1 VISIVMMAFDY
12 RFEQMERLRGA
23 LSVAIYPLQ
32 YLVNVPEK
40 IIEWASVE
48 LEARQT
54 LLRENALLRQE
65 NLYLKTHSQKFAAVQ
80 SENKRLRELLDS
92 AKDSG
97 ERVLMAEVVAMD
109 AKESS
114 HQVVLD
120 KGSQDGVYL
129 GQPIIDANG
138 VMGQVVHVN
147 PVSSTGLL
155 VTDASHAIPVKV
167 NRNGVRA
174 IASGGG
180 ANDKLELMHV
190 PVNADVKKGDLL
202 VSSGLDGRFPAGYP
216 VGEIVDVE
224 HGSGEPYARISAKPS
239 AEFSHPQEVLLVWP
253 MRDPIAVGSL
263 SLLSG
268 KKHGDDE
275 SAKQ

>member
-1 VISIVMMAFDY
+1 MAFDY
-12 RFEQMERLRGA
+12 RFEQMEKARGA

-32 YLVNVPEK
+32 YLVSAPAKMVK
-40 IIEWASVE
+40 WANEE

-54 LLRENALLRQE
+54 LLKENALLRQE
-65 NLYLKTHSQKFAAVQ
+65 NLYLKSHSQKFAAIE
-80 SENKRLRELLDS
+80 SENERLRELLDS

-97 ERVLMAEVVAMD
+97 ERVVMADVIAVD
-109 AKESS
+109 TKESS
-114 HQVVLD
+114 RQVVLD

-147 PVSSTGLL
+147 PVSSTGML

-174 IASGGG
+174 IASGVG
-180 ANDKLELMHV
+180 AKDKLELMHV
-190 PVNADVKKGDLL
+190 PANADVKKGDLL

-216 VGEIVDVE
+216 VGEIVDIQHE
-224 HGSGEPYARISAKPS
+224 SGEPYARISAKTS

-268 KKHGDDE
+268 KNHGDDE
-275 SAKQ
+275 STKQ